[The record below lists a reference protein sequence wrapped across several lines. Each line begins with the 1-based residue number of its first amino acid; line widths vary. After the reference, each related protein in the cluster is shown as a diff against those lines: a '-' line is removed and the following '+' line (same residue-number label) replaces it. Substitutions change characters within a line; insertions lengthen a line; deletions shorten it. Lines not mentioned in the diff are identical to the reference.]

1 MTTSIQI
8 KAGTANGFYSTSVP
22 TNSVITS
29 IKITSKTNSVNL
41 YVSKDGSNWGS
52 ATNISS
58 TTTKSYTTADG
69 YKYFKVMATSKYAQ
83 ITSIVITYESGSTS
97 TTDYSVQWMVNGQ
110 EWKTTQVTEG
120 EKVVLPTPDPTS
132 CSDTYKNFVGWFTD
146 AAGSESKP
154 SATLPSTQVTAAT
167 ELTGDATYYAVFSA
181 AGWELVTSTSELV
194 AGGTYTIAS
203 STANNGKALGT
214 QNDNNRAAVD
224 WGSAT
229 ELTLGGNAT
238 DGWTFYDATGSG
250 YLFAASS
257 EKNYLKTQTTLDD
270 NGKWTIT
277 IATSGSAA
285 TIKAKGTNTRN
296 LLKYN
301 SNSTLFSCYSSGQS
315 DVYLFKKS
323 SGATGYISSCCTDAA
338 VVTVK
343 PDNAT
348 INLNELSEA
357 TTGVTCEQTN
367 GTGSGTW
374 NYSVSP
380 SDGAPSNGASISEDG
395 KTFTATQAGTYT
407 VTATYKETCDKS
419 ASATITVLAKPIVT
433 LTATELNFDA
443 SCDETSEA
451 KTVIVKGYYLTDD
464 VTVSVTDGANIAIS
478 SNGTDFGT
486 SATVTQDAA
495 AAGKEISV
503 RVTPPADST
512 TPINGKITA
521 ASSGAED
528 KTCNVKATVTCG
540 TSIRL
545 TATDAES
552 TRITAVNGQ
561 WTRTHTPIKIKG
573 SYLTNDASAVTLTL
587 TSSNANFKFVDSQ
600 TTGAGSAEWKLT
612 NITSLDTAIYIVY
625 TPTDYDQRETAT
637 ITAKITTYN
646 SSYEH
651 ATGTIEVYGRS
662 LPKTFV
668 LALNTGSQWV
678 ALPADMIAPFGG
690 GINDCTTGVG
700 THDPYPITVDNAAD
714 PKKSTSAPARAIYKG
729 AARNTPTTNPWTSQ
743 FESNTQAGY
752 YLFGSV
758 DGSQAT
764 YIGNVTYEESDRV
777 KWALMS
783 NDLVTYR
790 LHQYKAV
797 DNRNLGYNGTSG
809 NNAMGQYTNT
819 ATGYK
824 YDFRILPVDATCT
837 YYIKPVMTYS
847 AYDATNSVI
856 SIPYDGT
863 TEYEYSTDEK
873 NTWKAV
879 TGTIDCK
886 TLNLE
891 FDNAKVEGKA
901 LWLRPQGSLCSD
913 ATSETAIHMLK
924 PNITASNQT
933 FTATSGVAFSGKFG
947 ITLTDIWTGAGGG
960 VTVTSDNDAIRASIS
975 GATVTVGMD
984 AAAAG
989 TYTAQLTFKS
999 VGATDVTITVKITV
1013 QDLAP
1018 LKLYLD
1024 YDIDGVV
1031 CQEEIKVSNPIIT
1044 WDLGHND
1051 ANANLLYKG
1060 GTKVTATNVISNC
1073 VALYDVTEGK
1083 TPLSGLTS
1091 SISSV
1096 PQVYIDVT
1104 ASNMQLGHTY
1114 RFEFTN
1120 NEGLTTEGGLRY
1132 ADAAME
1138 FKYIRCDIP
1147 TALPAC
1153 PITSDGFTA
1162 NWVTPTTGCYTLDV
1176 YTKQAGASLVSED
1189 WSTKDATY
1197 NKITTTSADLSS
1209 NLDKLAFYSS
1219 GSTYYTSQQKAT
1231 TEPYGIIVSN
1241 DSKSSI
1247 LFTPQFTATT
1257 PLTFKMQVYQTD
1269 NSTAGRIDIKEITPK
1284 EGTNEG
1290 TLVQWVSLN
1299 TIKPQTDGSILTY
1312 ETTVTPT
1319 AVGNRLHISFSAN
1332 KIRLVTISLS
1342 AEGTKT
1348 SVPGYP
1354 KEVCGTEQAVSG
1366 LPSGTQYYYTVS
1378 DGSNT
1383 SNEVAVTTRTAGDKT
1398 TLAFGQGALSLSAES
1413 VCVTES
1419 VSLNGTNI
1427 PACSLSDLTLSIA
1440 GTDAAK
1446 FTYDASHVGINTQT
1460 GVLSGN
1466 LQVTYCPGNELG
1478 NHSATL
1484 TATVDTFK
1492 VTLPLH
1498 GTNCPANFGTMAT
1511 DATDITATTATANWT
1526 QSTTGYLMLSE
1537 NAKVNTNLLLNPG
1550 FESGDLTG
1558 WGKSVADSQTPTITK
1573 DADGRK
1579 TGSYGVYI
1587 PESNVGKTAL
1597 QVSST
1602 KYGGVYANQVTLSPG
1617 TYTMTAWVRGATKDS
1632 TTTYLDGSFYL
1643 GLYNSGVV
1651 AKTAVVSSSNNKD
1664 WQQISGTFTIVQ
1676 TVTAYPFVA
1685 HSNGKGAYF
1694 LDDVSLVCT
1703 AGQANN
1709 NYKEYSIDNAT
1720 SLGLSGLKPNTSYSY
1735 YIVNA
1740 NGCESN
1746 VITFNTSDDASVVV
1760 NVSAAAVSVVGPV
1773 GETTYGTFLIK
1784 AENAYADILLT
1795 NSCGTSP
1802 IKLLA
1807 AKVSQDGGVVQF
1819 AFTPTSAMTPG
1830 ATGTCTISMITTGM
1844 TTPATMNI
1852 TWTVAAGTD
1861 PNAPLIEVVDIS
1873 TSTMSIDHNVAGDGT
1888 VRIVLNRELTE
1899 EEKTEN
1905 VGDEIF
1911 FSKYYEAYMHKKL
1924 WAIYNP
1930 TNDTIS
1936 LAGTEV
1942 WRSSENGV
1950 WYSGEDKRFD
1960 LSGKGRIKPGYIC
1973 PNEEIIIYTAD
1984 QVGTCEQSKADMSEW
1999 TAGSS
2004 TNQPLAF
2011 SGNDALVL
2019 VRNTASNSRKVTESS
2034 VDGSPITWRI
2044 YDDTGNNDRG
2054 TWLMLDLIGARK
2066 ADNTPDLS
2074 SASSTWS
2081 WTNYNQTPNVTEK
2094 GDANGWWRHDGFS
2107 IDGTTYKEG
2116 GDQTPVIN
2124 NGYLL
2129 STNRCLLIRR
2139 QTVKSGAAAVQTNVG
2154 NMFTLGGAQCE
2165 WRGKHVPTGGDQNQ
2179 VSCDNFA
2186 FVGGYDYD
2194 NYYNSWTPID
2204 DGNYTIEGTRNAVT
2218 GDYDITEFDNQQYKC
2233 HDIRI
2238 EVVETVTV
2246 DGVDVDNIKAYTDY
2260 RVPIV
2265 VEGTK
2270 TTDDAIFQSRTYTY
2284 GTGGEKTENFGGADG
2299 CKECDVVVRPGAK
2312 LLSSSGTEEAKTQFR
2327 NMYVYQNGKLELNK
2341 DHTLQLE
2348 YLEMRAVN
2356 DTVSYAIVNNTGGSI
2371 TTNKLVHVK
2380 RINDQYW
2387 YPFSLPYDCKVATI
2401 RQYNGKSLGEYG
2413 TKWVI
2418 KYYDGEA
2425 RNDDPNPTISQ
2436 GAGGSSSYWKV
2447 LPNGETLK
2455 ANVGYIIGFDNADR
2469 ITRYSVY
2476 FTPVAAE
2483 GYTESA
2489 TADKSVSVQSFGNG
2503 ASSDK
2508 QHWGWNNIGQPFISI
2523 FKGNVNTSSVL
2534 QPGEWGNGSGST
2546 VYLSVPDGGSN
2557 RTYTQFDASTYAIEP
2572 FKAYFV
2578 QVKPNLTTPTLNFG
2592 YASRT
2597 LTKAVRAAG
2606 VAPVRLELN
2615 LTAADGRMDNAGV
2628 VVGDEFAAEY
2638 EIGDDLVK
2646 LYAQSTKPQLF
2657 SRNTEGYRLAY
2668 NALPTS
2674 AASCVPLGIYAPAAG
2689 QYTISLDGARSYY
2702 DDVEAVSLLC
2712 YGEIVADLLQTDYTF
2727 TVPVRGEISD
2737 YSLNIQRA
2745 ARVTTPV
2752 NVTDEADA
2760 PYLLTDGHTLRV
2772 EQLPSNCR
2780 LQLTDAVGRVIETR
2794 ACEGLTSCELTVPVA
2809 GVYMVLLTDG
2819 NQNFILRTI
2828 VK

>member
-1 MTTSIQI
+1 MRCYT
-8 KAGTANGFYSTSVP
+8 
-22 TNSVITS
+22 
-29 IKITSKTNSVNL
+29 
-41 YVSKDGSNWGS
+41 GSQTDLTWYEKVGG
-52 ATNISS
+52 S
-58 TTTKSYTTADG
+58 TTTYSDYVTQCCTTTNT
-69 YKYFKVMATSKYAQ
+69 VS
-83 ITSIVITYESGSTS
+83 
-97 TTDYSVQWMVNGQ
+97 
-110 EWKTTQVTEG
+110 
-120 EKVVLPTPDPTS
+120 L
-132 CSDTYKNFVGWFTD
+132 
-146 AAGSESKP
+146 
-154 SATLPSTQVTAAT
+154 
-167 ELTGDATYYAVFSA
+167 
-181 AGWELVTSTSELV
+181 
-194 AGGTYTIAS
+194 TIA
-203 STANNGKALGT
+203 
-214 QNDNNRAAVD
+214 QD
-224 WGSAT
+224 
-229 ELTLGGNAT
+229 
-238 DGWTFYDATGSG
+238 
-250 YLFAASS
+250 
-257 EKNYLKTQTTLDD
+257 
-270 NGKWTIT
+270 
-277 IATSGSAA
+277 
-285 TIKAKGTNTRN
+285 
-296 LLKYN
+296 
-301 SNSTLFSCYSSGQS
+301 
-315 DVYLFKKS
+315 
-323 SGATGYISSCCTDAA
+323 
-338 VVTVK
+338 
-343 PDNAT
+343 T
-348 INLNELSEA
+348 INLDSENKA
-357 TTGVTCEQTN
+357 TTTITAN
-367 GTGSGTW
+367 YSGTGEGTFT
-374 NYSVSP
+374 VT
-380 SDGAPSNGASISEDG
+380 SNGAKLEVTKG
-395 KTFTATQAGTYT
+395 TPYTFKTTTKGPYVIEVTYDEGGCP
-407 VTATYKETCDKS
+407 VSVKD
-419 ASATITVLAKPIVT
+419 TITVLAKPIVT
-433 LTATELNFDA
+433 LMAANLDFNA
-443 SCDETSEA
+443 SCGETSEA
-451 KTVIVKGYYLTDD
+451 KTVIVKGYYLTED
-464 VTVSVTDGANIAIS
+464 VTVSVPDGTNIEIS
-478 SNGTDFGT
+478 SDGTTFGT
-486 SATVTQDAA
+486 SAIVIAKEDATT
-495 AAGKEISV
+495 GKEISV
-503 RVTPPADST
+503 RVTPPADSPDLISGT
-512 TPINGKITA
+512 ITA
-521 ASSGAED
+521 ASSDAET

-561 WTRTHTPIKIKG
+561 WTRTRTPIKIKG

-587 TSSNANFKFVDSQ
+587 TSNNDKFKFVDSQ

-612 NITSLDTAIYIVY
+612 NITTASLDTAIYIVY

-646 SSYEH
+646 NSAEH
-651 ATGTIEVYGRS
+651 ATGTIEVNGRS
-662 LPKTFV
+662 LPETFV

-678 ALPADMIAPFGG
+678 ALPADMIPPYGG
-690 GINDCTTGVG
+690 SAGDCTTGVG
-700 THDPYPITVDNAAD
+700 THDPYPITVNAELTRA
-714 PKKSTSAPARAIYKG
+714 TWAPARAIYKG
-729 AARNTPTTNPWTSQ
+729 AERKTPTISPWTSQ

-758 DGSQAT
+758 NDNTTIANEQYDSS
-764 YIGNVTYEESDRV
+764 ERL

-790 LHQYKAV
+790 LHQYKAA

-819 ATGYK
+819 ATGYV

-863 TEYEYSTDEK
+863 TEYKYSTD
-873 NTWKAV
+873 NGSNWTAIS
-879 TGTIDCK
+879 GDINCK
-886 TLNLE
+886 TLNFK
-891 FDNAKVEGKA
+891 FDNATVEGQA

-924 PNITASNQT
+924 PTIEASDQT
-933 FTATSGVAFSGKFG
+933 FTATSGVAFSGNFD
-947 ITLTDIWTGAGGG
+947 ITLTDIWTGDGGG
-960 VTVTSDNDAIRASIS
+960 VTVTSSNAAITASLS
-975 GATVTVGMD
+975 GSTVTVNM
-984 AAAAG
+984 AAASAG
-989 TYTAQLTFKS
+989 TYTTDLTFSS
-999 VGATDVTITVKITV
+999 VGAADVTITVTINV
-1013 QDLAP
+1013 QDLAT
-1018 LKLYLD
+1018 LDLYLD
-1024 YDIDGVV
+1024 YDSNADGVV
-1031 CQEEIKVSNPIIT
+1031 CQEDIYAANPIIT

-1051 ANANLLYKG
+1051 ANANLLYKDG
-1060 GTKVTATNVISNC
+1060 SQVTTTSVISNC
-1073 VALYDVTEGK
+1073 VALYDVTEGNTK
-1083 TPLSGLTS
+1083 LSGLTP

-1096 PQVYIDVT
+1096 PQVYISSDKL
-1104 ASNMQLGHTY
+1104 QLGHTY

-1120 NEGLTTEGGLRY
+1120 KENITNAAGLRY

-1153 PITSDGFTA
+1153 PITSNGFTA
-1162 NWVTPTTGCYTLDV
+1162 NWSTEACSSGSNVTVNV
-1176 YTKQAGASLVSED
+1176 YTKSEGVVISNNFVKGSIPDAVAS
-1189 WSTKDATY
+1189 STTVHENNPSGVYNFYIAPSPDNGCVQYTGGSWNDTYGHRIGYPNANQRINAVYSKAITSVGTY
-1197 NKITTTSADLSS
+1197 NISTQISAAYGAVSFKLVTVQNKGTVISTIKTVDLSS
-1209 NLDKLAFYSS
+1209 GTKFQEFNATITITSSDLTTYSDGIKIALVPYNMANGES
-1219 GSTYYTSQQKAT
+1219 AYCGKFDIQGEGATNSVYSQS
-1231 TEPYGIIVSN
+1231 VSC
-1241 DSKSSI
+1241 S
-1247 LFTPQFTATT
+1247 Q
-1257 PLTFKMQVYQTD
+1257 
-1269 NSTAGRIDIKEITPK
+1269 
-1284 EGTNEG
+1284 G
-1290 TLVQWVSLN
+1290 TLN
-1299 TIKPQTDGSILTY
+1299 
-1312 ETTVTPT
+1312 
-1319 AVGNRLHISFSAN
+1319 
-1332 KIRLVTISLS
+1332 
-1342 AEGTKT
+1342 
-1348 SVPGYP
+1348 
-1354 KEVCGTEQAVSG
+1354 VSG
-1366 LPSGTQYYYTVS
+1366 LDSGTQYYYTVS
-1378 DGSNT
+1378 DGTST
-1383 SNEVAVTTRTAGDKT
+1383 SNEVAVTTRAAALALKLYADEACTTELTEAIVRDGEPVTVYVKGSNLTGCSLDATVSNTCYTIDHSGMTYVVGSGTATGSLLLSYNGCADDGTLTVTDGTTSATVALSATDCTPGIKSAALDATSITDNSATAKWNNALSYTGDKSGQLIVYKDGSVNRNLIENGDFEAGTYWTNGIAGATVGAAHSFDTYAINTSIKHGGSYSVYVSKDGSALTNFNSSAVLYGDYITLQPGTYKFSCWIYLPKADGYSDKKMNFSLGLISGSSGNEKVEQVSTTTEYQTNATWNQLSWEFTLTKTITVCPSIGGHAEVFRSFYVDDVELKRTGAEMSEDPYLIFDIADLTAGGS
-1398 TLAFGQGALSLSAES
+1398 F
-1413 VCVTES
+1413 
-1419 VSLNGTNI
+1419 
-1427 PACSLSDLTLSIA
+1427 DLTGLDGYMQYSYIIQ
-1440 GTDAAK
+1440 DANGCSSDPVH
-1446 FTYDASHVGINTQT
+1446 F
-1460 GVLSGN
+1460 
-1466 LQVTYCPGNELG
+1466 
-1478 NHSATL
+1478 
-1484 TATVDTFK
+1484 
-1492 VTLPLH
+1492 
-1498 GTNCPANFGTMAT
+1498 
-1511 DATDITATTATANWT
+1511 
-1526 QSTTGYLMLSE
+1526 ST
-1537 NAKVNTNLLLNPG
+1537 LNPG
-1550 FESGDLTG
+1550 D
-1558 WGKSVADSQTPTITK
+1558 P
-1573 DADGRK
+1573 
-1579 TGSYGVYI
+1579 
-1587 PESNVGKTAL
+1587 
-1597 QVSST
+1597 
-1602 KYGGVYANQVTLSPG
+1602 TLS
-1617 TYTMTAWVRGATKDS
+1617 A
-1632 TTTYLDGSFYL
+1632 
-1643 GLYNSGVV
+1643 
-1651 AKTAVVSSSNNKD
+1651 
-1664 WQQISGTFTIVQ
+1664 
-1676 TVTAYPFVA
+1676 
-1685 HSNGKGAYF
+1685 
-1694 LDDVSLVCT
+1694 DD
-1703 AGQANN
+1703 
-1709 NYKEYSIDNAT
+1709 
-1720 SLGLSGLKPNTSYSY
+1720 
-1735 YIVNA
+1735 
-1740 NGCESN
+1740 
-1746 VITFNTSDDASVVV
+1746 
-1760 NVSAAAVSVVGPV
+1760 VSVVGPV
-1773 GETTYGTFLIK
+1773 GETTYGTFLIE
-1784 AENAYADILLT
+1784 AANAYADILLT

-1807 AKVSQDGGVVQF
+1807 ANVSQDGGVVQF
-1819 AFTPTSAMTPG
+1819 AFTPTSDMTPG
-1830 ATGTCTISMITTGM
+1830 ETNTCTISMITTGM

-1899 EEKTEN
+1899 EEKTKN

-1942 WRSSENGV
+1942 WRSSEKGV

-1960 LSGKGRIKPGYIC
+1960 LSDKGRIKPGYIC

-1984 QVGTCEQSKADMSEW
+1984 QVGTCEQNKADMSEW

-2004 TNQPLAF
+2004 NNQPLAF

-2019 VRNTASNSRKVTESS
+2019 VRNTEKNLRKVTKSS

-2081 WTNYNQTPNVTEK
+2081 WTNYNQTPAVTEK

-2107 IDGTTYKEG
+2107 IDGTKYKEG
-2116 GDQTPVIN
+2116 GDQKPVIN

-2139 QTVKSGAAAVQTNVG
+2139 QTVKSGAAAVQTNEG
-2154 NMFTLGGAQCE
+2154 DMFTLGGAQCE

-2194 NYYNSWTPID
+2194 NYYNSWTPIE
-2204 DGNYTIEGTRNAVT
+2204 DGNYTINGTRNAVT
-2218 GDYDITEFDNQQYKC
+2218 GDYDITGFDNQQYKC

-2238 EVVETVTV
+2238 EVVEKVTV

-2265 VEGTK
+2265 VEGDK
-2270 TTDDAIFQSRTYTY
+2270 TTDDAIFQSRTYNY
-2284 GTGGEKTENFGGADG
+2284 GSGGTETFTGPYG
-2299 CKECDVVVRPGAK
+2299 CKECDVVVRPNA
-2312 LLSSSGTEEAKTQFR
+2312 LLSNSATENAKTQFR
-2327 NMYVYQNGKLELNK
+2327 NMYVYQNGKLELNSA
-2341 DHTLQLE
+2341 HTLQLE

-2371 TTNKLVHVK
+2371 KTNKLVHVK

-2387 YPFSLPYDCKVATI
+2387 YPFSLPYDCKVAAI
-2401 RQYNGKSLGEYG
+2401 RQYNGKGLGEYG

-2418 KYYDGEA
+2418 KYYDGKE

-2436 GAGGSSSYWKV
+2436 NVGGSSSYWKKMS
-2447 LPNGETLK
+2447 NDATLK

-2489 TADKSVSVQSFGNG
+2489 TEDKSVAVQSFDDGK
-2503 ASSDK
+2503 SSDK

-2523 FKGNVNTSSVL
+2523 FKGNVEASSVL
-2534 QPGEWGNGSGST
+2534 QPGEWGSGSGST

-2578 QVKPNLTTPTLNFG
+2578 QVKPNLTEPTLKFDH
-2592 YASRT
+2592 ASRT
-2597 LTKAVRAAG
+2597 LTKAVRAVG

-2615 LTAADGRMDNAGV
+2615 LTAADGQKDNAGV
-2628 VVGDEFAAEY
+2628 VVGDEYATEY

-2772 EQLPSNCR
+2772 EQLPPNCR
-2780 LQLTDAVGRVIETR
+2780 LQLTDAVGRVVETR

>member
-1 MTTSIQI
+1 
-8 KAGTANGFYSTSVP
+8 
-22 TNSVITS
+22 
-29 IKITSKTNSVNL
+29 
-41 YVSKDGSNWGS
+41 
-52 ATNISS
+52 
-58 TTTKSYTTADG
+58 
-69 YKYFKVMATSKYAQ
+69 
-83 ITSIVITYESGSTS
+83 
-97 TTDYSVQWMVNGQ
+97 MVNGQ

-154 SATLPSTQVTAAT
+154 SATLPSTQVPAAT

-181 AGWELVTSTSELV
+181 AGWTLVTSTAELV
-194 AGGTYTIAS
+194 AGGTYTIASS

-323 SGATGYISSCCTDAA
+323 SGATGYISSCCSDAA

-348 INLNELSEA
+348 INLPESGTA
-357 TTGVTCEQTN
+357 TTAVTCAKEGGGN
-367 GTGSGTW
+367 GGTW
-374 NYSVSP
+374 KYSVSP
-380 SDGAPSNGASISEDG
+380 SDGAPSDGASISEDG
-395 KTFTATQAGTYT
+395 RTFTATQAGTYT
-407 VTATYKETCDKS
+407 VTATYHETCDKS
-419 ASATITVLAKPIVT
+419 GSATITVLATPIVT
-433 LTATELNFDA
+433 LKATNLNFTA
-443 SCDETSEA
+443 SCGEPSEA
-451 KTVIVKGYYLTDD
+451 QKVTVQGYYLKGN
-464 VTVSVTDGANIAIS
+464 VTVSVTGTNIEIS
-478 SNGTDFGT
+478 SDGTTFGT

-512 TPINGKITA
+512 NPINGTLTA
-521 ASSGAED
+521 ASSGAD
-528 KTCNVKATVTCG
+528 SKTCNISATVTCG

-552 TRITAVNGQ
+552 TRITAVKGQ
-561 WTRTHTPIKIKG
+561 WTRTRTPIKIKG
-573 SYLTNDASAVTLTL
+573 SYLTNKASAITLTL

-600 TTGAGSAEWKLT
+600 TTGSGSASWPLT
-612 NITSLDTAIYIVY
+612 NITTASLDTAIYIVY
-625 TPTDYDQRETAT
+625 TPTAYDQRETAT

-646 SSYEH
+646 GTTEH
-651 ATGTIEVYGRS
+651 AIGTIEVQGRS
-662 LPKTFV
+662 LPETFV

-678 ALPADMIAPFGG
+678 AVPADMIPPYGG
-690 GINDCTTGVG
+690 SAGDCSTGVG
-700 THDPYPITVDNAAD
+700 THDPYPITVNAELTRA
-714 PKKSTSAPARAIYKG
+714 TSAPARAIYKG
-729 AARNTPTTNPWTSQ
+729 AARNTPNTNPWTSQ
-743 FESNTQAGY
+743 FESNTQTGY

-758 DGSQAT
+758 DGTNPT

-783 NDLVTYR
+783 NDLLTYR

-797 DNRNLGYNGTSG
+797 DSRNLGYNGTSG
-809 NNAMGQYTNT
+809 NNAMGQYTST
-819 ATGYK
+819 ANGYV
-824 YDFRILPVDATCT
+824 YDFRILPVDTTCT

-863 TEYEYSTDEK
+863 TNYEYSTDGGS
-873 NTWKAV
+873 TWTAV

-886 TLNLE
+886 TLKLTLV
-891 FDNAKVEGKA
+891 NATVEGKD
-901 LWLRPQGSLCSD
+901 LWLRPQGTLCAD
-913 ATSETAIHMLK
+913 ATSESPIHMLK
-924 PNITASNQT
+924 PTIAASDKT
-933 FTATSGVAFSGKFG
+933 FTATSGVAFSGKFD

-960 VTVTSDNDAIRASIS
+960 VTVTSSNPAIRASIS

-989 TYTAQLTFKS
+989 TYTAQLTFTS
-999 VGATDVTITVKITV
+999 VGATPVTITVTITL
-1013 QDLAP
+1013 QTLAP
-1018 LKLYLD
+1018 LNWIVDNCCMDRTADPTAKLSSEDLN
-1024 YDIDGVV
+1024 IGST
-1031 CQEEIKVSNPIIT
+1031 QQTALNALTIT
-1044 WDLGHND
+1044 LTD
-1051 ANANLLYKG
+1051 
-1060 GTKVTATNVISNC
+1060 KVTNSV
-1073 VALYDVTEGK
+1073 VTS
-1083 TPLSGLTS
+1083 PFIYSGLTLTIKRS
-1091 SISSV
+1091 AL
-1096 PQVYIDVT
+1096 T
-1104 ASNMQLGHTY
+1104 LGHTY
-1114 RFEFTN
+1114 TLKFDNSLQNVVNSSGTPFVSCSYDFVAVN
-1120 NEGLTTEGGLRY
+1120 
-1132 ADAAME
+1132 
-1138 FKYIRCDIP
+1138 CSIP

-1162 NWVTPTTGCYTLDV
+1162 NWSTEACSSGSNVTVDV
-1176 YTKQAGASLVSED
+1176 YTKSERVVYSASFVSGNANAV
-1189 WSTKDATY
+1189 T
-1197 NKITTTSADLSS
+1197 
-1209 NLDKLAFYSS
+1209 
-1219 GSTYYTSQQKAT
+1219 
-1231 TEPYGIIVSN
+1231 PV
-1241 DSKSSI
+1241 SKSSNNDTKWVSAYNGGVNACTSNGFP
-1247 LFTPQFTATT
+1247 LNYSKENFTSCLYSPSMSNMLNGITPSTEFVVEITCYNTHSSNELSVTFGFISAKAKSNNHPTYKSVIIDGTAKSSVTMAIAQSSGTETTFRYVISNVSATDYIYLKPKLASKSPQ
-1257 PLTFKMQVYQTD
+1257 Y
-1269 NSTAGRIDIKEITPK
+1269 IKEVKIITQTSK
-1284 EGTNEG
+1284 
-1290 TLVQWVSLN
+1290 VIYSQSVSCS
-1299 TIKPQTDGSILTY
+1299 Q
-1312 ETTVTPT
+1312 
-1319 AVGNRLHISFSAN
+1319 
-1332 KIRLVTISLS
+1332 
-1342 AEGTKT
+1342 
-1348 SVPGYP
+1348 VPLD
-1354 KEVCGTEQAVSG
+1354 VSG
-1366 LPSGTQYYYTVS
+1366 LDSGTQYYYTVN
-1378 DGSNT
+1378 DG
-1383 SNEVAVTTRTAGDKT
+1383 NEVAVKTRAAAPALKLYADEACTTELTEAIVRDGEPVTVYVKGTNLTGCNLDAKVNNTCYTIDRSGMTYVVGSGTATGSLLLSYNGCTDAGVLTVTDGTTSATVTLSATDCTPGIKNAALDATSITDNSATAKWNSALPYAGDKS
-1398 TLAFGQGALSLSAES
+1398 GQLILYKDGS
-1413 VCVTES
+1413 VNRN
-1419 VSLNGTNI
+1419 LIDNGGFEAGTWTNG
-1427 PACSLSDLTLSIA
+1427 IA
-1440 GTDAAK
+1440 GAT
-1446 FTYDASHVGINTQT
+1446 VGGAHSFGAYAINTSIT
-1460 GVLSGN
+1460 HGGNSSVYVSKDGSALTKFNSSAVLYGD
-1466 LQVTYCPGNELG
+1466 Y
-1478 NHSATL
+1478 
-1484 TATVDTFK
+1484 
-1492 VTLPLH
+1492 VTL
-1498 GTNCPANFGTMAT
+1498 
-1511 DATDITATTATANWT
+1511 
-1526 QSTTGYLMLSE
+1526 Q
-1537 NAKVNTNLLLNPG
+1537 
-1550 FESGDLTG
+1550 
-1558 WGKSVADSQTPTITK
+1558 
-1573 DADGRK
+1573 
-1579 TGSYGVYI
+1579 
-1587 PESNVGKTAL
+1587 
-1597 QVSST
+1597 
-1602 KYGGVYANQVTLSPG
+1602 PG
-1617 TYTMTAWVRGATKDS
+1617 TYTFSCWIYLPKADGYSDKKMNFSLGLISGTSGNEKVELVS
-1632 TTTYLDGSFYL
+1632 TTTEYQTNATWNQLTWEFTLTKTLKVCPSIGGHAEVFRPFYVDDVELKRTEAEISEDPYLIFDIADLTTGDALALTGLDGYM
-1643 GLYNSGVV
+1643 
-1651 AKTAVVSSSNNKD
+1651 
-1664 WQQISGTFTIVQ
+1664 Q
-1676 TVTAYPFVA
+1676 
-1685 HSNGKGAYF
+1685 
-1694 LDDVSLVCT
+1694 
-1703 AGQANN
+1703 
-1709 NYKEYSIDNAT
+1709 
-1720 SLGLSGLKPNTSYSY
+1720 YSY
-1735 YIVNA
+1735 IIQDA
-1740 NGCESN
+1740 NGCS
-1746 VITFNTSDDASVVV
+1746 SDPVHFSTLNPGDPTL
-1760 NVSAAAVSVVGPV
+1760 SAADVSVVGPV
-1773 GETTYGTFLIK
+1773 GETTYGTFLIE
-1784 AENAYADILLT
+1784 AANAYADILLT

-1819 AFTPTSAMTPG
+1819 AFTPTSDMTPG
-1830 ATGTCTISMITTGM
+1830 ETNTCTISMITTGM

-1852 TWTVAAGTD
+1852 TWTVSAGTD

-1899 EEKTEN
+1899 EEKTKN

-1942 WRSSENGV
+1942 WRSSEKGV

-1960 LSGKGRIKPGYIC
+1960 LSDKGRIKPGYIC

-1984 QVGTCEQSKADMSEW
+1984 QVGTCEQNKADMSEW
-1999 TAGSS
+1999 TAGLS

-2019 VRNTASNSRKVTESS
+2019 VRNTTINSRKVTTSK
-2034 VDGSPITWRI
+2034 VDGSSITWRT

-2081 WTNYNQTPNVTEK
+2081 WTNYNQTPPVTEK

-2107 IDGTTYKEG
+2107 IDGTKYKEG
-2116 GDQTPVIN
+2116 GDQKPVIN

-2139 QTVKSGAAAVQTNVG
+2139 QTVKSGAAAVQTNEG
-2154 NMFTLGGAQCE
+2154 DMFTLGGAQCE

-2204 DGNYTIEGTRNAVT
+2204 TANYTIDGTRNAVT
-2218 GDYDITEFDNQQYKC
+2218 GDYDITGFENQQYKC

-2238 EVVETVTV
+2238 EVVEKVTV

-2265 VEGTK
+2265 VEGDK
-2270 TTDDAIFQSRTYTY
+2270 TTADAIFQSRTYNY
-2284 GTGGEKTENFGGADG
+2284 GSGGTETFTGVDG
-2299 CKECDVVVRPGAK
+2299 CKECDVVVRPNA
-2312 LLSSSGTEEAKTQFR
+2312 LLRSSATAEAKTQFR
-2327 NMYVYQNGKLELNK
+2327 NMYVYQNGKLELNNE
-2341 DHTLQLE
+2341 HTLQLE

-2356 DTVSYAIVNNTGGSI
+2356 DTVSYAIVNNTGGRI
-2371 TTNKLVHVK
+2371 TTKKLVHVK

-2418 KYYDGEA
+2418 KYYDGKA

-2436 GAGGSSSYWKV
+2436 NVGGSSSYWKV
-2447 LPNGETLK
+2447 MPNGATLK

-2578 QVKPNLTTPTLNFG
+2578 QVKPNLTTPTLTFG
-2592 YASRT
+2592 NGSRT
-2597 LTKAVRAAG
+2597 LTKAVRAVG

-2615 LTAADGRMDNAGV
+2615 LTAADGQKDNAGV
-2628 VVGDEFAAEY
+2628 VVGDEYATEY

>member
-1 MTTSIQI
+1 MGWSTHDLGSGTGQVDPGDLFTTIEGSPAI
-8 KAGTANGFYSTSVP
+8 TANTPFYAVFAKAETTTGGGE
-22 TNSVITS
+22 TNTTMTLANGSFSSDVITWKERGIIS
-29 IKITSKTNSVNL
+29 IEQAQ
-41 YVSKDGSNWGS
+41 GE
-52 ATNISS
+52 S
-58 TTTKSYTTADG
+58 TTKPNSSYISAPRWYKSHVITFTPQTTITKVVIT
-69 YKYFKVMATSKYAQ
+69 ATSAAYAKVLAESTYSNALASYSEAVVT
-83 ITSIVITYESGSTS
+83 ITPTSGTNAFTVKMGDQSRISSIVIYYGGGPTTTYS
-97 TTDYSVQWMVNGQ
+97 DYV
-110 EWKTTQVTEG
+110 TQC
-120 EKVVLPTPDPTS
+120 
-132 CSDTYKNFVGWFTD
+132 CSDK
-146 AAGSESKP
+146 
-154 SATLPSTQVTAAT
+154 
-167 ELTGDATYYAVFSA
+167 
-181 AGWELVTSTSELV
+181 
-194 AGGTYTIAS
+194 
-203 STANNGKALGT
+203 
-214 QNDNNRAAVD
+214 
-224 WGSAT
+224 
-229 ELTLGGNAT
+229 
-238 DGWTFYDATGSG
+238 
-250 YLFAASS
+250 
-257 EKNYLKTQTTLDD
+257 
-270 NGKWTIT
+270 
-277 IATSGSAA
+277 
-285 TIKAKGTNTRN
+285 
-296 LLKYN
+296 
-301 SNSTLFSCYSSGQS
+301 
-315 DVYLFKKS
+315 
-323 SGATGYISSCCTDAA
+323 A
-338 VVTVK
+338 VVTVT
-343 PDNAT
+343 PNATT
-348 INLNELSEA
+348 INLNELREA
-357 TTGVTCEQTN
+357 TTTVTCSQE
-367 GTGSGTW
+367 GGGAGKW
-374 NYSVSP
+374 AYSVSP
-380 SDGAPSNGASISEDG
+380 SDGASISEDG
-395 KTFTATQAGTYT
+395 KTFTATQAGKYT
-407 VTATYKETCDKS
+407 VTATYTEKCAKS

-433 LTATELNFDA
+433 LMATNLNFTA
-443 SCDETSEA
+443 SCGEA
-451 KTVIVKGYYLTDD
+451 SDAQKVTVKGYYLTSD
-464 VTVSVTDGANIAIS
+464 VTVSVFGANIEIS
-478 SNGTDFGT
+478 SDGTIFGT
-486 SATVTQDAA
+486 SVTVKKADATAD
-495 AAGKEISV
+495 AGKAISV

-512 TPINGKITA
+512 EPISGTITA
-521 ASSGAED
+521 ASNGAD
-528 KTCNVKATVTCG
+528 TKTCSVSATVTCG

-561 WTRTHTPIKIKG
+561 WTRTRTPIKIHG
-573 SYLTNDASAVTLTL
+573 GYLRKNITTGNGVNIKL
-587 TSSNANFKFVDSQ
+587 TSSNPNFKF
-600 TTGAGSAEWKLT
+600 TTGA
-612 NITSLDTAIYIVY
+612 TSGAATFESGQVTTDSYDQDIYIVY
-625 TPTDYDQRETAT
+625 TPTAYDQRETAT

-646 SSYEH
+646 GTTEH
-651 ATGTIEVYGRS
+651 ATGTIEVQGRS
-662 LPKTFV
+662 LPETFV

-678 ALPADMIAPFGG
+678 AVPADMIPPYGG
-690 GINDCTTGVG
+690 SAGDCSTGVG
-700 THDPYPITVDNAAD
+700 THDPYPITVNAELTRA
-714 PKKSTSAPARAIYKG
+714 TSAPARAIYKG
-729 AARNTPTTNPWTSQ
+729 AARNTPNTNPWTSQ

-758 DGSQAT
+758 DGTNPT

-790 LHQYKAV
+790 LHQYKAA

-819 ATGYK
+819 ATGYV

-863 TEYEYSTDEK
+863 TEYKYSTD
-873 NTWKAV
+873 NGSNWTAIS
-879 TGTIDCK
+879 GDINCK
-886 TLNLE
+886 TLNLT
-891 FDNAKVEGKA
+891 FANTSVAGKE
-901 LWLRPQGSLCSD
+901 LWLSPQGTLCED
-913 ATSETAIHMLK
+913 ATSESPIHMLK
-924 PNITASNQT
+924 PTIEASDKT
-933 FTATSGVAFSGKFG
+933 FTATSGVAFAGNFG

-975 GATVTVGMD
+975 GETVTVNMD

-999 VGATDVTITVKITV
+999 VGATDVTITVTITV

-1018 LKLYLD
+1018 LKLYLY

-1031 CQEEIKVSNPIIT
+1031 CQEEITVSNPIIT

-1051 ANANLLYKG
+1051 ANANLLYKDG
-1060 GTKVTATNVISNC
+1060 EKVTATNVISNC

-1153 PITSDGFTA
+1153 PITSNGFTA
-1162 NWVTPTTGCYTLDV
+1162 NWVEPPSGCYTLDV
-1176 YTKQAGASLVSED
+1176 YTKQAGANLVSED

-1284 EGTNEG
+1284 KGTNEG
-1290 TLVQWVSLN
+1290 TWVKWVSWN
-1299 TIKPQTDGSILTY
+1299 EIKPQTDGSILTY

-1348 SVPGYP
+1348 PVPGYP

-1378 DGSNT
+1378 DGTNT

-1511 DATDITATTATANWT
+1511 DATDITATTATANWSQT
-1526 QSTTGYLMLSE
+1526 TTGYLMLSE

-1550 FESGDLTG
+1550 FETGNTMG
-1558 WGKSVADSQTPTITK
+1558 WGNAVAAWQTPTITD
-1573 DADGRK
+1573 DAGGRK

-1587 PESNVGKTAL
+1587 PESTVSSKAL
-1597 QVSST
+1597 QVDS
-1602 KYGGVYANQVTLSPG
+1602 KNYGGAFANQVTLSPG
-1617 TYTMTAWVRGATKDS
+1617 TYTMTAWVRGASSSSATE
-1632 TTTYLDGSFYL
+1632 TAYLKGSFYL

-1651 AKTAVVSSSNNKD
+1651 AKTAVVSSSNSNNKD

-1685 HSNGKGAYF
+1685 HSNSDGAYF

-1760 NVSAAAVSVVGPV
+1760 NVSAADVSVVGPV

-1807 AKVSQDGGVVQF
+1807 ANVSQDGGVVQF
-1819 AFTPTSAMTPG
+1819 AFTPTSGMTAG
-1830 ATGTCTISMITTGM
+1830 TTGTCTISMITTGM

-1852 TWTVAAGTD
+1852 TWTVSAGTD

-1942 WRSSENGV
+1942 WRSSEKGV

-1984 QVGTCEQSKADMSEW
+1984 QVGTCEQNKADMSEW

-2019 VRNTASNSRKVTESS
+2019 VRNTTINSRKVTESK
-2034 VDGSPITWRI
+2034 VNGLPITWRI

-2094 GDANGWWRHDGFS
+2094 GDAAGWWRHDGFS
-2107 IDGTTYKEG
+2107 IDGTKYAEG
-2116 GDQTPVIN
+2116 GDQTPVIHD
-2124 NGYLL
+2124 GYLL

-2139 QTVKSGAAAVQTNVG
+2139 QTVKSGAAAVQTNEG
-2154 NMFTLGGAQCE
+2154 DMFTLGGAQCE

-2194 NYYNSWTPID
+2194 NYYNSWTPIE
-2204 DGNYTIEGTRNAVT
+2204 DGNYTINGTRNAVT
-2218 GDYDITEFDNQQYKC
+2218 GDYDITGFDNQQYKC

-2238 EVVETVTV
+2238 EVVEKVTV

-2265 VEGTK
+2265 VEGDK
-2270 TTDDAIFQSRTYTY
+2270 TTDDAIFQSRTYSY
-2284 GTGGEKTENFGGADG
+2284 GSGGTKTEYFTGVDG
-2299 CKECDVVVRPGAK
+2299 CKECDVVVRPNA
-2312 LLSSSGTEEAKTQFR
+2312 LLRSSATEDAKTQFR
-2327 NMYVYQNGKLELNK
+2327 NMYVYQNGKLELNN

-2371 TTNKLVHVK
+2371 KTNKLVHVK

-2387 YPFSLPYDCKVATI
+2387 YPFSLPYDCKVAAI

-2418 KYYDGEA
+2418 KYYDGKA

-2436 GAGGSSSYWKV
+2436 NVGGSSSYWTEM
-2447 LPNGETLK
+2447 PNAATLK

-2489 TADKSVSVQSFGNG
+2489 TADKSVAVQSFGNG
-2503 ASSDK
+2503 ASPDK

-2523 FKGNVNTSSVL
+2523 FKGNVEASSVL
-2534 QPGEWGNGSGST
+2534 QPGEWGSDNSST

-2578 QVKPNLTTPTLNFG
+2578 QVKPNLTEPTLKFDH
-2592 YASRT
+2592 ASRT

-2615 LTAADGRMDNAGV
+2615 LTAADGQKDNAGV
-2628 VVGDEFAAEY
+2628 VVGDEYATEY